1 MNFNLGHSFSFGFQL
16 LRFQILRMAFPLVG
30 IMALS
35 HRAQAACHDCVTL
48 DFGKKIQI
56 GRLEP
61 ILQMDAQE
69 KMKFFSQ
76 HGIDVYK
83 MPADDPPTIAF
94 LELAPNQFLGRYGKY
109 FFEGV
114 LGIFLT
120 DRATYNRVQKPTILY
135 SEGSDAWTH
144 VHEFMH
150 YLFDQARSLENPIEE
165 SRVVNNMSDAKEDFF
180 NTWNRYKDLGRYA
193 NESHKVSHIESFLAF
208 IDLQQELLLSFEIE
222 EMTIEKYL
230 KDRSSKERLYGFN
243 SIHDERSLR
252 YIRNT
257 GTKAL
262 DILDAI
268 QRTCSDTRVTLKPQ
282 DRDLIKKVNS
292 SCSRASAYQHMILE
306 FGKELGIQYPP
317 PSLQQALTSSKF
329 QNDMAPQ

>member
-1 MNFNLGHSFSFGFQL
+1 MNFNLGLVFSFGHSFDFSFDFQL
-16 LRFQILRMAFPLVG
+16 FRFRILTMALPLVG
-30 IMALS
+30 MMALS
-35 HRAQAACHDCVTL
+35 HKAQATCHDCVTL

-61 ILQMDAQE
+61 ILQMNAQE
-69 KMKFFSQ
+69 KMKFFGRN
-76 HGIDVYK
+76 GIDVYK

-94 LELAPNQFLGRYGKY
+94 LELAPNQLLGRYGKY

-120 DRATYNRVQKPTILY
+120 ERATYNRVQKPTILY

-193 NESHKVSHIESFLAF
+193 NESHKVNHIESFLAF

-230 KDRSSKERLYGFN
+230 KNRSSKELLQGFN
-243 SIHDERSLR
+243 ATHNDRSLR
-252 YIRNT
+252 YIHNT

-262 DILDAI
+262 DILDTI
-268 QRTCSDTRVTLKPQ
+268 QRTCSDTRATLELR
-282 DRDLIKKVNS
+282 DLDLIKKVNA
-292 SCSRASAYQHMILE
+292 SCSQASAYQQMILD
-306 FGKELGIQYPP
+306 FGKELGIHYVSPH
-317 PSLQQALTSSKF
+317 LRR
-329 QNDMAPQ
+329 